1 MAMRLQ
7 MFNHVAPRAGAWIET
22 DGNKTFEANLRSHP
36 VRVRGLKLFSESKVL
51 GNTVA
56 PRAGAWIETKKEY
69 EEELKD
75 GVAPRAGAWIE
86 TV

>member
-1 MAMRLQ
+1 M
-7 MFNHVAPRAGAWIET
+7 
-22 DGNKTFEANLRSHP
+22 
-36 VRVRGLKLFSESKVL
+36 KLFSESKVL